1 MNPWSLSLKP
11 PFTQVSMCLP
21 SSRAKKPPCDTLL
34 STIMTCQ
41 TVKLAKNLTV
51 KTTGTAYRFL
61 QLIQRHCPVQTTPR
75 STSPRM
81 STSNLRFATVLG
93 DGHHIFDERVAH
105 EHIKFA
111 FRYNFGRST
120 PHFWREICA
129 SLQFCAID
137 GTLSAKA
144 LISGWAPS
152 HPAE

>member
-1 MNPWSLSLKP
+1 
-11 PFTQVSMCLP
+11 
-21 SSRAKKPPCDTLL
+21 
-34 STIMTCQ
+34 MTCQ

-61 QLIQRHCPVQTTPR
+61 LLIQRHCPVQTTPR

-129 SLQFCAID
+129 SLQFW
-137 GTLSAKA
+137 
-144 LISGWAPS
+144 GWALGLAELGWAGLGVGLRALGWVGCGIWQAHFQQRLWFPVEP
-152 HPAE
+152 HPTLRNRVI